1 MEKGFTINPATKSTV
16 IDMAECLLT
25 PGEINLSWNDIRT
38 ILHQDGDTVIAF
50 GSGNGKS
57 RAIAACV
64 DALSNHRT
72 ASQTTKK
79 PTRLLFRLIGPR
91 NLLLK
96 EVNDAREIIEEL
108 VCPTSGV
115 VFGVARDDN
124 LNDEVRITI
133 ITT

>member
-1 MEKGFTINPATKSTV
+1 MDKGFAIDRTTKRTV
-16 IDMAECLLT
+16 IDIAECLLT
-25 PGEINLSWNDIRT
+25 PGEINLSLDDIRAV
-38 ILHQDGDTVIAF
+38 LLQAGDTAIAF
-50 GSGNGKS
+50 GSGHGKS
-57 RAIAACV
+57 RAIKACI
-64 DALSNHRT
+64 DALSNHRIASRT
-72 ASQTTKK
+72 AKK
-79 PTRLLFRLIGPR
+79 PTSLLFRLMGPKD
-91 NLLLK
+91 LLLK